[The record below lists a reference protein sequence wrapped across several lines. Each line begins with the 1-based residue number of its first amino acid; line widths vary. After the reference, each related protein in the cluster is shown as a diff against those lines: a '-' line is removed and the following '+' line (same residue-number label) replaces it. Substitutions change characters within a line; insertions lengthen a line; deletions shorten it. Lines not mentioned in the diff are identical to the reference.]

1 MLTVRKPNQKRHEF
15 VRNIEE
21 ESSNSNIEE
30 NNAENVFTV
39 HTRRSE
45 NKGFIIM

>member
-15 VRNIEE
+15 VRYIEE